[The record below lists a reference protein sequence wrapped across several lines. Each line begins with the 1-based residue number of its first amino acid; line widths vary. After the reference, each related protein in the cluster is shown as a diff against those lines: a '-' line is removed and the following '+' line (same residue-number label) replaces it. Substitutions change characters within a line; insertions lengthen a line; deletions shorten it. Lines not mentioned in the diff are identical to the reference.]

1 MERDNWKRRGKNR
14 NLNITIRLLWA
25 SHMDY
30 RYILNWLDNGMKT
43 SVSITIRE
51 YIKLNG
57 ARNLCIHCGNTLD

>member
-1 MERDNWKRRGKNR
+1 MR
-14 NLNITIRLLWA
+14 IV
-25 SHMDY
+25 DY